1 MEPVSIDEIRAMSPE
16 ELRVLKRKAMMGL
29 LTKVVLPKIAIS
41 VAIAVASH
49 VISKAI
55 NDRLDGEDEDDS
67 DESDDE
73 D

>member
-1 MEPVSIDEIRAMSPE
+1 MDPVSLDEIKAMSPE
-16 ELRVLKRKAMMGL
+16 EIRVLKRKAMMGL
-29 LTKVVLPKIAIS
+29 LTKIILPKIAIS

-55 NDRLDGEDEDDS
+55 NDKLDDTDEDDS